1 MADNKS
7 YLEVKVTFTHVI
19 ILLIAVIIIGI
30 FLFYIG
36 FNAGKNENMR
46 SKPFRDISSMS
57 VKSDEIRL
65 DDSGDDKTED
75 INVGEP
81 DIKKELGLFDKTDK
95 KIKPENNIKKM
106 KTIKVPKSKS
116 RDNYYSIQVGSFKS
130 HLLAKNY
137 AKKFAL
143 MGYQTDISQFQSG
156 KILWFRV
163 KVGNFETRGS
173 ANKEKSKLEK
183 MEKKK
188 FQTVKLN

>member
-19 ILLIAVIIIGI
+19 ILLIAVIMIGI

-46 SKPFRDISSMS
+46 SRPFRDISSMS

-65 DDSGDDKTED
+65 DDNGADQTED
-75 INVGEP
+75 INIGEP

-106 KTIKVPKSKS
+106 RTIKVPKSKS

-156 KILWFRV
+156 EILWFRV

>member
-19 ILLIAVIIIGI
+19 ILLIAVILIGV

-46 SKPFRDISSMS
+46 SRPFRDISSMS

-65 DDSGDDKTED
+65 DDNGDDQTEN
-75 INVGEP
+75 INIGES

-95 KIKPENNIKKM
+95 KIRPENNIKKM
-106 KTIKVPKSKS
+106 RTIKVPKSKS
-116 RDNYYSIQVGSFKS
+116 RDNNYSIQVGSFKS

-137 AKKFAL
+137 AKKFTM

-156 KILWFRV
+156 EILWFRV
-163 KVGNFETRGS
+163 KVGNFETRGA

>member
-19 ILLIAVIIIGI
+19 ILLIAVIMIGI

-46 SKPFRDISSMS
+46 SRPFRDISSMS
-57 VKSDEIRL
+57 IKSDEIRL
-65 DDSGDDKTED
+65 DDNGADQTED
-75 INVGEP
+75 INIGEP

-106 KTIKVPKSKS
+106 RTIKVPKSKS

-156 KILWFRV
+156 EILWFRV

>member
-65 DDSGDDKTED
+65 DDNGDDKTED
-75 INVGEP
+75 INIGEP

-156 KILWFRV
+156 EILWFRV

-173 ANKEKSKLEK
+173 ANKEKAKLEK

>member
-1 MADNKS
+1 MPDNKS
-7 YLEVKVTFTHVI
+7 YLEIKVTFTHVV
-19 ILLIAVIIIGI
+19 ILLVAVIMIGI

-46 SKPFRDISSMS
+46 SKPFRDISEVP

-65 DDSGDDKTED
+65 DDNGDDLTRD

-95 KIKPENNIKKM
+95 KTKPENIKKM
-106 KTIKVPKSKS
+106 SPIKVPKSRS
-116 RDNYYSIQVGSFKS
+116 RNNNYSIQVGSFKS

-156 KILWFRV
+156 KVLWFRV
-163 KVGNFETRGS
+163 KVGNFETRSS

>member
-7 YLEVKVTFTHVI
+7 YLEIKVTFTHVV
-19 ILLIAVIIIGI
+19 ILLVAVIMIGI

-46 SKPFRDISSMS
+46 SKPFRDISEMS

-65 DDSGDDKTED
+65 DGDDNDPVED
-75 INVGEP
+75 INIGEP
-81 DIKKELGLFDKTDK
+81 DIKKEQGLFEKTK
-95 KIKPENNIKKM
+95 KKTGPENNIKKV
-106 KTIKVPKSKS
+106 KTIKVPKAGS
-116 RDNYYSIQVGSFKS
+116 RNNYYSIQVGSFKS

-137 AKKFAL
+137 AKKFSL
-143 MGYQTDISQFQSG
+143 LGYQTDISQFRSG
-156 KILWFRV
+156 RILWFRV
-163 KVGNFETRGS
+163 KVGSFETLSS